1 MLQMQDTS
9 DLKEA
14 WNFGWFCA
22 FWFARRHQLSSPTPT
37 VNQCRKNATPTA
49 SQLNVIGRNADSA
62 NRCTAMMNPI
72 TGQSGTGTS
81 IALTVEF
88 IKWEEDLVETRQGSD
103 V

>member
-1 MLQMQDTS
+1 
-9 DLKEA
+9 
-14 WNFGWFCA
+14 
-22 FWFARRHQLSSPTPT
+22 
-37 VNQCRKNATPTA
+37 
-49 SQLNVIGRNADSA
+49 
-62 NRCTAMMNPI
+62 MMNPI